1 MSELRRFNLYRE
13 DYNTDGC
20 MIRDYNDS
28 GELVEAEDALAL
40 QATITEQAR
49 QLEEAT
55 AAINRSTAREAKL
68 QATITELIKTL
79 VRMRDEPQA
88 TESHYIK
95 LATHAINRAAPTQE
109 GK

>member
-1 MSELRRFNLYRE
+1 MNELRRFNLYRE

-28 GELVEAEDALAL
+28 GELVEAEDALA
-40 QATITEQAR
+40 
-49 QLEEAT
+49 
-55 AAINRSTAREAKL
+55 L